1 MKMIFRDPL
10 LLLLLIPLAFLVYFN
25 RRWNQPGAIRYS
37 DTSVCAG
44 MESGWKSH
52 GMKYLPW
59 LAVTALALV
68 TIALARPQ
76 VGLKE
81 FQIRKEGIDIILT
94 LDASGSMTGQ
104 DFVIAGTRTSRYAVV
119 KKVAQDFIAKRPN
132 DRIGIVIF
140 AGHPYI
146 LAPLTWDH
154 GWIESRLEESEAG
167 AIDNSTAIGS
177 ALATSLNRLKE
188 SQAKSKVIILLTDGE
203 NNAGSIM
210 PEAAA
215 QAAKALKIKV
225 YTIGAGS
232 EQYAQL
238 DEGSL
243 QKIASITGGKYFRAT
258 DTQSLTAIFAQIN
271 KLQKSVIEMPH
282 YREYLDLYPYFL
294 LVALLLFIT
303 EAVLAN
309 TVLRRLP

>member
-1 MKMIFRDPL
+1 MILRDPL
-10 LLLLLIPLAFLVYFN
+10 FLLLLIPLAFLVYFN
-25 RRWNQPGAIRYS
+25 RRFNQPGAISYS

-44 MESGWKSH
+44 INSGWKTLA
-52 GMKYLPW
+52 MKYLPW
-59 LAVTALALV
+59 LTVAALALV
-68 TIALARPQ
+68 IVALARPQ
-76 VGLKE
+76 LGLKE
-81 FQIRKEGIDIILT
+81 FQVRKEGIDIILT

-104 DFVIAGTRTSRYAVV
+104 DFVIAGSRTSRYAVV

-140 AGHPYI
+140 AGRPYI
-146 LAPLTWDH
+146 LSPLTWDH
-154 GWIESRLEESEAG
+154 GWTETRLEESEAG
-167 AIDNSTAIGS
+167 TIDNSTAIGS
-177 ALATSLNRLKE
+177 ALGTSLNRLRE

-203 NNAGSIM
+203 NNAGTIM

-215 QAAKALKIKV
+215 QAAKTLKVKI

-232 EQYAQL
+232 EQYTKL

-243 QKIASITGGKYFRAT
+243 QKIASITGGRYFRAT
-258 DTQSLTAIFAQIN
+258 DTQSLATIFAQIN

-282 YREYLDLYPYFL
+282 YREYMDLYPYIL
-294 LVALLLFIT
+294 LAALLLFLAEII
-303 EAVLAN
+303 LAN

>member
-1 MKMIFRDPL
+1 MIFRDPL
-10 LLLLLIPLAFLVYFN
+10 LLLLLIPLGFLVYGNQRFS
-25 RRWNQPGAIRYS
+25 RRGAISYS

-44 MESGWKSH
+44 IEPGWKTLW
-52 GMKYLPW
+52 MKYLPW
-59 LAVTALALV
+59 LNAAALALV
-68 TIALARPQ
+68 IIALARPQ

-81 FQIRKEGIDIILT
+81 YQIRKEGIDIILT
-94 LDASGSMTGQ
+94 LDASGSMTGE
-104 DFVIAGTRTSRYAVV
+104 DFVIAGSRTSRYEVV
-119 KKVAQDFIAKRPN
+119 KKVARDFIAKRPN

-140 AGHPYI
+140 AGRPYI
-146 LAPLTWDH
+146 LSPLTWDH
-154 GWIESRLEESEAG
+154 SWTESRLEESNAG
-167 AIDNSTAIGS
+167 NIDNSTAIGS
-177 ALATSLNRLKE
+177 ALATSINRLRE

-215 QAAKALKIKV
+215 QAAKTLKIKV

-232 EQYAQL
+232 ERYAQL
-238 DEGSL
+238 DEGLL
-243 QKIASITGGKYFRAT
+243 QKIADITGGRYFRAT
-258 DTQSLTAIFAQIN
+258 DTESLTTIFAQIN
-271 KLQKSVIEMPH
+271 KLQKSAIEMPH

-294 LVALLLFIT
+294 LGALLLFLT